1 MGLRLEVIQFF
12 DESNHSL
19 VERIPP
25 EGSADIKYGAQLIV
39 QENQEAV
46 FFRDGKALDSFP
58 PGRHMLTTANVP
70 ILTRLLTI
78 PWEKSPFQASVY
90 FIGKQTFLDQKWGT
104 PQPIPFRDRDF
115 GMVRLRS
122 FGKYSLRVANSSVLL
137 NTLVGT
143 QGKYT
148 TDQVTEFLRDLIVS
162 RLADVLGAAGMSLLD
177 MATHYEQIASA
188 ARAKVAADF
197 SKYGL
202 ELVDFFINAITPP
215 DEVQQAIDARS
226 SMGAVG
232 DLNAFMKF
240 QAAQSMAKMAAA
252 GGSDGAASTMGMG
265 MGAGFGMMMPAMIR
279 DAMMS
284 GTQYAPQPGGMGTV
298 TAAPQGYSPPQEY
311 PPQQGYAPQ
320 QPQPTAAMGVAAPMV
335 STAAASHASGP
346 AASASGSI
354 VATASGGP
362 DFDDLTASVDP
373 KQLVRNVVQAG
384 GYKLD
389 DSADEWQ
396 VTIPVGAL
404 RKQIVTVAFGQHD
417 ESGQA
422 TVNFRSTCGP
432 ATDQNAAALL
442 RYNMKLVHGAFAFNK
457 IGDREMV
464 VLQGSA
470 LADTLT
476 GPAISQMLT
485 AIAWQ
490 ADKVEEK
497 LTGADQF

>member
-1 MGLRLEVIQFF
+1 MGQRLEVIQFF

-19 VERIPP
+19 VQRVPA
-25 EGSADIKYGAQLIV
+25 EGSADIKFGAQLIV
-39 QENQEAV
+39 QENQEGV
-46 FFRDGKALDSFP
+46 FFRDGKALDSFA

-70 ILTRLLTI
+70 ILTRLLTV

-104 PQPIPFRDRDF
+104 PQPIPFRDKDF

-122 FGKYSLRVANSSVLL
+122 FGKYSMRVANSSVLL

-148 TDQVTEFLRDLIVS
+148 TDQVTEFLRDLVVS
-162 RLADVLGAAGMSLLD
+162 RLADVLGAAGMSMLD

-240 QAAQSMAKMAAA
+240 QAAQSMAKMAAQ
-252 GGSDGAASTMGMG
+252 GGGDGAASTMGMG

-284 GTQYAPQPGGMGTV
+284 GTQSAPPPAGSIM
-298 TAAPQGYSPPQEY
+298 AAPQGYAPASAAPPL
-311 PPQQGYAPQ
+311 PAAAP
-320 QPQPTAAMGVAAPMV
+320 AVGGVAAPVV
-335 STAAASHASGP
+335 STAAASHVASGP

-362 DFDDLTASVDP
+362 DFDDLSASVDP
-373 KQLVRNVVQAG
+373 RQLIRNVIQAG
-384 GYKLD
+384 GYKLEEGD
-389 DSADEWQ
+389 DAWQ
-396 VTIPVGAL
+396 VTVPVGTL
-404 RKQIVTVAFGQHD
+404 RKQIVTITFGTHD
-417 ESGQA
+417 EGGHA

-442 RYNMKLVHGAFAFNK
+442 RYNTKLVHGAFAFDK

-464 VLQGSA
+464 LLQGSM

-476 GPAISQMLT
+476 GPAVSQTLT

>member
-1 MGLRLEVIQFF
+1 M
-12 DESNHSL
+12 
-19 VERIPP
+19 
-25 EGSADIKYGAQLIV
+25 

-46 FFRDGKALDSFP
+46 FFRDGKALDSFAA
-58 PGRHMLTTANVP
+58 GRHMLTTANVP

-104 PQPIPFRDRDF
+104 PQPIPFRDKDF

-122 FGKYSLRVANSSVLL
+122 FGKYSLRVVDSSVLL

-148 TDQVTEFLRDLIVS
+148 TDQVTEFLRDLVVS

-197 SKYGL
+197 GKYGL

-240 QAAQSMAKMAAA
+240 QAAQSMAKMAEQ
-252 GGSDGAASTMGMG
+252 GGNGGAASTMGMG

-284 GTQYAPQPGGMGTV
+284 GAQYASPPPGSV
-298 TAAPQGYSPPQEY
+298 TAAPQGY
-311 PPQQGYAPQ
+311 APSA
-320 QPQPTAAMGVAAPMV
+320 QPSVAAPAAVGAAAPMV
-335 STAAASHASGP
+335 STAAASPAPSGP

-362 DFDDLTASVDP
+362 DFDDLSASVDP
-373 KQLVRNVVQAG
+373 RQLIRNVVQAG
-384 GYKLD
+384 GYKLQEGD
-389 DSADEWQ
+389 DAWQ
-396 VTIPVGAL
+396 VTVPVGTL
-404 RKQIVTVAFGQHD
+404 RKQIVTITFGQHD
-417 ESGQA
+417 EGGHA
-422 TVNFRSTCGP
+422 TVNFRATCGP

-442 RYNMKLVHGAFAFNK
+442 RYNTKLVHGAFAFDK
-457 IGDREMV
+457 VGDREMV
-464 VLQGSA
+464 LLQGSM

-476 GPAISQMLT
+476 GPSVSQTLT